1 MLRPRDGGRVWSTR
15 EADRAQW
22 TGSRPDGCRA
32 VKDDLGCQQKV
43 GATGEF
49 DAE

>member
-1 MLRPRDGGRVWSTR
+1 MLRPRDGGRVWPTR

-22 TGSRPDGCRA
+22 AGSRPDGWGA
-32 VKDDLGCQQKV
+32 VKDEFGCQQRV

>member
-1 MLRPRDGGRVWSTR
+1 MLRPRDGGRVQSTR

-22 TGSRPDGCRA
+22 AGSRPDGGGA
-32 VKDDLGCQQKV
+32 VMDELGCQQRV